1 MFPIEK
7 LYRYPVK
14 GFSAEPLPHVLLQA
28 GQAFPLDRKFAI
40 TNGTWDFNASTY
52 SPRPKTDFLTLLQH
66 EELAEYRAAYDEE
79 QNILTLIS
87 PDDVVHQFALDDL
100 EDCHQLSML
109 MSSRLG
115 SKLNG
120 TPMIVEAKDI
130 RFTDV
135 SVVSTSM
142 MNAVSLINL
151 TSMDALAAAMS
162 TELDP
167 LRFRANIY
175 FRGATAWEEL
185 SWVGQEIMI
194 GKIRARV
201 VLKTRRCAATNV
213 NPATAQRDAA
223 IPQTLIKTFRH
234 GDLGVYAELIDG
246 GVLEV
251 GDYVT
256 LIS

>member
-1 MFPIEK
+1 MFPIEQ

-14 GFSAEPLPHVLLQA
+14 GFSAEPLTRVVVHA

-40 TNGTWDFNASTY
+40 TNGSWTFDAEGY
-52 SPRPKTDFLTLLQH
+52 APRPKTDFLTLLQY

-79 QNILTLIS
+79 ENILTLAA
-87 PDDVVHQFALDDL
+87 PDNRLYKFALDDH
-100 EDCHQLSML
+100 EDCHQLSVL
-109 MSSRLG
+109 ISTRLG

-120 TPMIVEAKDI
+120 TPVIVEAQDI

-151 TSMDALAAAMS
+151 TSMNALEAVMN
-162 TELDP
+162 TQLDP

-175 FRGATAWEEL
+175 FRSQTAWEEL

-194 GKIRARV
+194 GQVRARV

-213 NPATAQRDAA
+213 NPETAKRDAA

-234 GDLGVYAELIDG
+234 GDLGVYAELMDG
-246 GVLEV
+246 GVIV
-251 GDYVT
+251 AGDHLSLT
-256 LIS
+256 S